1 MTVIICCCS
10 SCLACF
16 LLYHGHFILQYRFS
30 CFKAFIADIGIMP
43 NYVSHVSAFCFSFL
57 YLILTIPTTIVTL
70 RLRTKNPIQIY
81 IYIYMLPLCMFKEI
95 DEFHYN
101 ILQKMHFNF
110 HYKIIKRVVITIVIT
125 LNKIRNWL
133 LFQNNCHYNLSKW
146 LN

>member
-1 MTVIICCCS
+1 MTIIICCCS
-10 SCLACF
+10 SCLARF

-43 NYVSHVSAFCFSFL
+43 NYVNHVSAFCFSFL

-70 RLRTKNPIQIY
+70 RLRTENSIQKYIIY
-81 IYIYMLPLCMFKEI
+81 IYIYVTPMYVQRNRWIPLQHTAKNAFQ
-95 DEFHYN
+95 FP
-101 ILQKMHFNF
+101 LQHM
-110 HYKIIKRVVITIVIT
+110 VITIVIT

-133 LFQNNCHYNLSKW
+133 LFKNICHYNLSKW